1 MNHAVMD
8 AAELAL
14 GTYVAV
20 SLGRCLADLSVV
32 ERRHAVIDLLEDLEL
47 RADRSCDCGDCSA
60 AERPSAAAVST
71 GWELGASRRASC
83 RSAFVGGGAGR
94 TPTRAEQFASAE
106 P

>member
-1 MNHAVMD
+1 MNRAVMD
-8 AAELAL
+8 AVELAL

-60 AERPSAAAVST
+60 AEHPRAAVVST
-71 GWELGASRRASC
+71 GWEVGSPRRVSG
-83 RSAFVGGGAGR
+83 RSAFVGRAAGP
-94 TPTRAEQFASAE
+94 TPTRTEQFASPE